1 MFNLS
6 VPWWEL
12 AVRSVAVY
20 AFLLILLR
28 LTGKRQVGQLAPMD
42 LILLL
47 ILSNAVQNS
56 MNAGDNSLV
65 GGLISATALVLI
77 NWLLSYAS
85 FRSATIETVVD
96 GIPLVLVRDG
106 QIQQQ
111 TLDEEHITR
120 AELDTGLR
128 LSGSFDIND
137 VQLAMLE
144 SNGHISVWTKAERPA
159 DAEAA
164 SA

>member
-1 MFNLS
+1 MFDLS

-12 AVRSVAVY
+12 VLRGVTVY

-47 ILSNAVQNS
+47 ILSNSVQNS

-65 GGLISATALVLI
+65 GGLISATALIGI
-77 NWLLSYAS
+77 NWLVSYAS
-85 FRSATIETVVD
+85 FRSPKIEEVID
-96 GIPLVLVRDG
+96 GRSLVLVRDG
-106 QIQQQ
+106 RIEQQ
-111 TLDEEHITR
+111 TLDDEHITR
-120 AELDTGLR
+120 AELDTALR
-128 LSGSFDIND
+128 ISGSFNVKD

-144 SNGHISVWTKAERPA
+144 SNGHISVWTKATQQAE
-159 DAEAA
+159 AEAA
-164 SA
+164 T